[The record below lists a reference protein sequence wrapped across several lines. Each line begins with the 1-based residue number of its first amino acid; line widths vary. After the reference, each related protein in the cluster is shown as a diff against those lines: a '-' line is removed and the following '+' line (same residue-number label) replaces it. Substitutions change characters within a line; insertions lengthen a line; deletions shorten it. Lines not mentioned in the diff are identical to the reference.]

1 VTGSR
6 RSVAVLLLSALF
18 WAPAL
23 AEEGADPRGPEPRA
37 ELMERI
43 AREEGLET
51 RRSASV
57 SAYAGHVFETLVQR
71 AWLGISDSPA
81 LRRTSRIVIWGVAL
95 LALALLAWAIAVPLY
110 RIWQRRIT
118 APAEVPTSERELPRA
133 VDPRREFAQA
143 SERGDAPGALRA
155 LWRWVVASL
164 AERGTVPARGG
175 ATHREILDR
184 VRRREPGW
192 EGLTGLRELTRRSER
207 WLYRGEPFDVDEV
220 GAMRERLGSWLR

>member
-6 RSVAVLLLSALF
+6 RSVAVLLLAALF
-18 WAPAL
+18 WVPVL
-23 AEEGADPRGPEPRA
+23 AEDDADPPEPRP

-43 AREEGLET
+43 AQEEGLET
-51 RRSASV
+51 RRSASI

-95 LALALLAWAIAVPLY
+95 IALALIAWAIAVPLY
-110 RIWQRRIT
+110 RMWQRRIA
-118 APAEVPTSERELPRA
+118 APAEVPTSECELPQE
-133 VDPRREFAQA
+133 VDPRREFARA

-164 AERGTVPARGG
+164 ADRGTIPGRDG
-175 ATHREILDR
+175 ATHREILEWA
-184 VRRREPGW
+184 RRREPGW
-192 EGLTGLRELTRRSER
+192 EGLTALRELTRRSER
-207 WLYRGEPFDVDEV
+207 WLYRGEPFGVDEV